1 MTVDNAD
8 DEFVVGPAPID
19 RSGMVSLQSVE
30 APIPHFERQPD
41 QPLAY
46 EPPQMKYRKTIM
58 AARTNLLM
66 PGLSIGLEFPIQEH
80 WSIGINYNYPWAVSA
95 RNRWCVEKL
104 SLFADVKYWFTNENT
119 RWTADS
125 RLKGHAMP
133 VANDKLR
140 FEFNIGLGFIKT
152 WYRPYNPSSDYTD
165 LIKEPGVKFRSTNF
179 VGPTKAGVSLV
190 YPITA
195 SVKKNPYIKMVKRAQ
210 RKAERQTRK
219 ARGNND

>member
-1 MTVDNAD
+1 
-8 DEFVVGPAPID
+8 
-19 RSGMVSLQSVE
+19 
-30 APIPHFERQPD
+30 
-41 QPLAY
+41 
-46 EPPQMKYRKTIM
+46 
-58 AARTNLLM
+58 
-66 PGLSIGLEFPIQEH
+66 
-80 WSIGINYNYPWAVSA
+80 
-95 RNRWCVEKL
+95 
-104 SLFADVKYWFTNENT
+104 
-119 RWTADS
+119 
-125 RLKGHAMP
+125 MP
-133 VANDKLR
+133 VSNDKLR
-140 FEFNIGLGFIKT
+140 FEFNIGLGIIKT